1 MIRSI
6 TADNPSFKTVHF
18 EPGFN
23 VVLAERTKE
32 STGRDARNGL
42 GKSTLIE
49 IIHFCLGAGT
59 RKDEGLMV
67 EPLHDWTFTVELELA
82 TGIVSA
88 SRNTARPNR
97 INIAGPTNGWPIA
110 PSINQKSGTKSYSP
124 KDWSTVLGNLM
135 FGLPIDEPARKYT
148 PTFRS
153 LISYFVRRGNDA
165 YAIPFEHYRTQQ
177 GWDVQINNTFLLD
190 LNWTRA
196 SDLQSLKDKKKH
208 IDNLKRGLK
217 AGVLAKYL
225 GTIGELEAEEVRIR
239 AEIEE
244 NQAGLASFNVLPQ
257 YRQLEKQAYQQTRQI
272 QRLRNKRLK
281 LGRRLSYY
289 ETKHDDEKET
299 ESSAIVEIYEKAGV
313 NLHGGVRRRLDDVQ
327 QFHASIIENRKIFL
341 ASEIEKVK
349 AEIED
354 TSRRLAQLTKARGE
368 TMSTLKAHG
377 PWDEYQLLTE
387 QQSQRKAQLQAFAD
401 RIQTL
406 REIQE
411 GASTHK
417 IDKELLLKRLRQ
429 DHDERRDQRDNA
441 VSLFNANAHALY
453 AAPGSL
459 VVDITDSGYKFT
471 VDIQSSGSRRMDRMK
486 VFCYDLV
493 LAELWGAKERSAG
506 LIVHDSIIYDG
517 VDERQRALGI
527 QLAARKAEALGFQYI
542 CALNSDMV
550 PYNEFD
556 EDFGFDGYVRLTLT
570 DADTNG
576 GLFGIRF

>member
-23 VVLAERTKE
+23 VVLAERAKDATR
-32 STGRDARNGL
+32 RDTRKGL

-59 RKDEGLMV
+59 RKDEGLIV

-82 TGIVSA
+82 TGIVTA

-97 INIAGPTNGWPIA
+97 INIDGPTDAWPIA
-110 PSINQKSGTKSYSP
+110 PSFNKKSGLKSYSP
-124 KDWSTVLGNLM
+124 KDWCAILGNLM
-135 FGLPIDEPARKYT
+135 FGLPIDESSRKYA

-153 LISYFVRRGNDA
+153 LISYFIRHGSDA
-165 YAIPFEHYRTQQ
+165 FSNPFEHYRTQQ
-177 GWDVQINNTFLLD
+177 GWDVQVNNTFLLD
-190 LNWTRA
+190 LNWRHA
-196 SDLQSLKDKKKH
+196 SDLQSLKDRKKH
-208 IDNLKRGLK
+208 LDNLKRGLK
-217 AGVLAKYL
+217 EGVLVKYL

-239 AEIEE
+239 AQIEE

-281 LGRRLSYY
+281 LGRRLSNY
-289 ETKHDDEKET
+289 ETKQDDEKET
-299 ESSAIVEIYEKAGV
+299 EPSAIVEIYEKAGV

-327 QFHASIIENRKIFL
+327 QFHASIIENRKLFL

-354 TSRRLAQLTKARGE
+354 TSRRLAQVTKTRSE

-387 QQSQRKAQLQAFAD
+387 QQSNLKSQLQTLID

-429 DHDERRDQRDNA
+429 DHDERRVQRDNA
-441 VSLFNANAHALY
+441 VSLFNANSQALY
-453 AAPGSL
+453 AASGSL
-459 VVDITDSGYKFT
+459 VVDITDNGYKFAA
-471 VDIQSSGSRRMDRMK
+471 DIQRSGSRRKDSMK
-486 VFCYDLV
+486 VFCYDLL

-506 LIVHDSIIYDG
+506 FIVHDSIMYDG
-517 VDERQRALGI
+517 VEGRQRALGI
-527 QLAARKAEALGFQYI
+527 QLAARKAEALRFQYI
-542 CALNSDMV
+542 CTLNSDMV
-550 PYNEFD
+550 PYNESCLS
-556 EDFGFDGYVRLTLT
+556 G
-570 DADTNG
+570 
-576 GLFGIRF
+576 